1 MTVTAP
7 SLAGASVTDVPARLA
22 RSWLLVSAL
31 ALDEATRAYDAGV
44 DALVVDIEDAVPE
57 PDKSAARSAMLD
69 WLARRPAWVRVSD
82 VSTPHWADDVAAL
95 SASPGVLGVMLAK
108 VESAQ
113 HVADTADALPGGTR
127 IVALIESARGIQSV
141 ASIAEQPATF
151 RLAFGSGDFR
161 RDTGIADDPLALA
174 YPRSQLVIAS
184 AAAGLP
190 GPIDGP
196 ALGDAVADAARHAK
210 TMGMT
215 GKLSLRLEQV
225 GAINEALSPTPDEIE
240 SAREVLARADGGVV
254 DGSYLP
260 ALARARQVVA
270 LARAYGVGAG
280 TRTGGTRAR

>member
-1 MTVTAP
+1 MTTSP
-7 SLAGASVTDVPARLA
+7 SLAGTSTLDVPARHA

-57 PDKSAARSAMLD
+57 TDKSAARAAMVE
-69 WLARRPAWVRVSD
+69 WLHRRPAWVRVNDAESL
-82 VSTPHWADDVAAL
+82 HWGDDLAAL
-95 SASPGVLGVMLAK
+95 RASPGVLGVVLAK
-108 VESAQ
+108 VESAEQ
-113 HVADTADALPGGTR
+113 IADTAAALPAGTR
-127 IVALIESARGIQSV
+127 IVALVESARGIRS
-141 ASIAEQPATF
+141 AYEIAEEPATF

-174 YPRSQLVIAS
+174 FARSQLVIAS

-196 ALGDAVADAARHAK
+196 ALDDAEVAEAALHAR

-225 GAINEALSPTPDEIE
+225 VAINTALSPTPDEIE
-240 SAREVLARADGGVV
+240 WARRVLAPSPGGAV

-260 ALARARQVVA
+260 AMSRAQRVLAVA
-270 LARAYGVGAG
+270 AVYGVG
-280 TRTGGTRAR
+280 